1 MSAAPH
7 RLLLLAA
14 GSGKRMQGAVG
25 DKTLALLGGIPV
37 VRRSLEAFVAAGG
50 LEGAWVTYRDEPQ
63 RARLAA
69 ALEGLP
75 VVAWVQ
81 GGAER
86 QDSVLAG
93 LAALEFGGLVA
104 IHDAA
109 RPLVTPE
116 AIRRVLARAAETGAA
131 ILASRSADTVKI
143 ARPGDPSIADSPERS
158 LVWLAETPQVFRA
171 PDILAAHR
179 KARAAGIRATDDAS
193 VMGAAGGNVALV
205 EGDAPNPKITRA
217 SDLVLA
223 EAMLAARGRS

>member
-1 MSAAPH
+1 MSAAPF

-25 DKTLALLGGIPV
+25 DKVLAPLAGIPV

-50 LEGAWVTYRDEPQ
+50 LEGAWVTYRDEAQ

-69 ALEGLP
+69 VLDGLP
-75 VVAWVQ
+75 VLGWVQ

-93 LAALEFGGLVA
+93 LEVIGGDGWVA

-109 RPLVTPE
+109 RPLVTP
-116 AIRRVLARAAETGAA
+116 ASIRKVLARATETGAA

-143 ARPGDPSIADSPERS
+143 ARPGDTAIADSPDRA
-158 LVWLAETPQVFRA
+158 LVWLAETPQVFRT
-171 PDILAAHR
+171 DVILSAHR
-179 KARAAGIRATDDAS
+179 QAKAAGIRVTDDAS
-193 VMGAAGGNVALV
+193 AMAAVGKDVALV
-205 EGDAPNPKITRA
+205 EGDAPNPKLTRA
-217 SDLVLA
+217 SDLALA
-223 EAMLAARGRS
+223 EALLATRRA

>member
-1 MSAAPH
+1 MSAAPF

-25 DKTLALLGGIPV
+25 DKVLAPLAGIPV

-50 LEGAWVTYRDEPQ
+50 LEGAWVTYRDEAQ

-69 ALEGLP
+69 ALDGLP
-75 VVAWVQ
+75 ILGWVQ

-93 LAALEFGGLVA
+93 LEVIGGDGWVA

-109 RPLVTPE
+109 RPLVTP
-116 AIRRVLARAAETGAA
+116 ASIRKVLARATETGAA

-143 ARPGDPSIADSPERS
+143 ARPGDAAIADSPDRA
-158 LVWLAETPQVFRA
+158 LVWLAETPQVFRT
-171 PDILAAHR
+171 DVILSAHR
-179 KARAAGIRATDDAS
+179 QAKTAGIRVTDDAS
-193 VMGAAGGNVALV
+193 AMAAVGKDVALV
-205 EGDAPNPKITRA
+205 EGDAPNPKLTRA
-217 SDLVLA
+217 SDLALA
-223 EAMLAARGRS
+223 EALVAARR

>member
-1 MSAAPH
+1 MSVAPF

-25 DKTLALLGGIPV
+25 DKVLAPLAGIPV

-50 LEGAWVTYRDEPQ
+50 LEGAWVTYRDEAQ

-75 VVAWVQ
+75 VLGWVQ

-93 LAALEFGGLVA
+93 LEVIGGDGWVA

-109 RPLVTPE
+109 RPLVTP
-116 AIRRVLARAAETGAA
+116 ASIRKVLARATETGAA

-143 ARPGDPSIADSPERS
+143 ARPGDAAIADSPDRA
-158 LVWLAETPQVFRA
+158 LVWLAETPQVFRT
-171 PDILAAHR
+171 DVILSAHR
-179 KARAAGIRATDDAS
+179 QAKAAGIRVTDDAS
-193 VMGAAGGNVALV
+193 AMAAVGKDVALV
-205 EGDAPNPKITRA
+205 EGDAPNPKLTRA
-217 SDLVLA
+217 SDLARA
-223 EAMLAARGRS
+223 EALVAVRRA

>member
-1 MSAAPH
+1 MSATPF

-25 DKTLALLGGIPV
+25 DKVLAPLAGIPV

-50 LEGAWVTYRDEPQ
+50 LEGAWVTYRDEAQ
-63 RARLAA
+63 RTRLAA
-69 ALEGLP
+69 ALDGLP
-75 VVAWVQ
+75 VLGWVQ

-93 LAALEFGGLVA
+93 LEALGDTGLVA

-109 RPLVTPE
+109 RPLVTP
-116 AIRRVLARAAETGAA
+116 ASIRKVLARATESGAA

-143 ARPGDPSIADSPERS
+143 ARPGDAAIADSPDRA

-171 PDILAAHR
+171 VDILAAHR
-179 KARAAGIRATDDAS
+179 KAKASGIRVTDDAS
-193 VMGAAGGNVALV
+193 AMAAAGKDVALV
-205 EGDAPNPKITRA
+205 EGDAPNPKLTRA
-217 SDLVLA
+217 SDLALA
-223 EAMLAARGRS
+223 EALVAARRA

>member
-1 MSAAPH
+1 MSTAPF

-25 DKTLALLGGIPV
+25 DKVLAPLAGIPV

-50 LEGAWVTYRDEPQ
+50 LEGAWVTYRDEAQ

-75 VVAWVQ
+75 VLGWVQ

-93 LAALEFGGLVA
+93 LEVIGGDGWVA

-109 RPLVTPE
+109 RPLVTP
-116 AIRRVLARAAETGAA
+116 ASIRKVLARATETGAA

-143 ARPGDPSIADSPERS
+143 ARPGDTAIADSPDRA
-158 LVWLAETPQVFRA
+158 LVWLAETPQVFRT
-171 PDILAAHR
+171 DVILSAHR
-179 KARAAGIRATDDAS
+179 QAKAAGIRVTDDAS
-193 VMGAAGGNVALV
+193 AMAAVGKDVALV

-217 SDLVLA
+217 SDLALA
-223 EAMLAARGRS
+223 EALLATRRA